1 MIKFKIKKDFIE
13 TADVL
18 IIVGVLLASVGIWQ
32 IYRPAA
38 FIFVGL
44 CCLSAG
50 IIGLRR

>member
-1 MIKFKIKKDFIE
+1 LIKLKIKKDFIE
-13 TADVL
+13 VADALV
-18 IIVGVLLASVGIWQ
+18 IIGILLTSAGIWQ

-44 CCLSAG
+44 CSLTAG